1 MSKILKKFFIT
12 ILAIILPILN
22 VYAMPYDSS
31 DYTSVDELSELLP
44 KDIREDVAIE
54 SSVRRGDF
62 FAQAELIITDEGD
75 GNIGA
80 LAIAYLDHSVDE
92 VYITIYLDQWNEE
105 TEKWQQVAYYD
116 AEFYEKDYPD
126 GLTNPDVNI
135 TFLDQ
140 ERDHYYRLRSVFS
153 AIDGDDYE
161 GFSPTSAGIWI
172 D

>member
-1 MSKILKKFFIT
+1 
-12 ILAIILPILN
+12 
-22 VYAMPYDSS
+22 MPYDSS

-161 GFSPTSAGIWI
+161 GFSPTTAGIWI

>member
-116 AEFYEKDYPD
+116 AGFYEKDYPD

-161 GFSPTSAGIWI
+161 GFSPTTAGIWI

>member
-31 DYTSVDELSELLP
+31 DYSSVDELSELLP

-161 GFSPTSAGIWI
+161 GFSPTTAGIWI

>member
-80 LAIAYLDHSVDE
+80 LAKAYLGHSVDE
-92 VYITIYLDQWNEE
+92 
-105 TEKWQQVAYYD
+105 
-116 AEFYEKDYPD
+116 
-126 GLTNPDVNI
+126 G
-135 TFLDQ
+135 
-140 ERDHYYRLRSVFS
+140 
-153 AIDGDDYE
+153 
-161 GFSPTSAGIWI
+161 
-172 D
+172 